1 MGAASDCDS
10 PTGSSPRLRE
20 ASRGSTTAEAR
31 VQRSGRG
38 DPTRQTPA
46 GGVLWV
52 ACDGS
57 GCGSAERTRR
67 SNRVEW
73 PYAAE
78 RGLPWGQSRQ
88 PPPTAAGCDTAGRTC
103 TETID
108 LLNVRNVAREHRREH
123 GTRREPSPTQLRRGR
138 VKRVSVLD
146 RRVLE
151 RRVPTLHT
159 VFPRDSDVVVHH
171 PVVSVAVDPGV
182 TLQFEEPVC
191 HPGDERTETD
201 HTFYLVAAEALRC
214 AVLTPT
220 CSSPDTRDS
229 R

>member
-10 PTGSSPRLRE
+10 PTGSSPRLTE

-52 ACDGS
+52 AYDGS

-88 PPPTAAGCDTAGRTC
+88 PPPTAAGCDTTGRTC

-138 VKRVSVLD
+138 VSVFEVEPPASRSD
-146 RRVLE
+146 R
-151 RRVPTLHT
+151 
-159 VFPRDSDVVVHH
+159 
-171 PVVSVAVDPGV
+171 SVAKGV
-182 TLQFEEPVC
+182 SRP
-191 HPGDERTETD
+191 ERNPTWYDTTGILRPTD
-201 HTFYLVAAEALRC
+201 SQMNKYR
-214 AVLTPT
+214 
-220 CSSPDTRDS
+220 
-229 R
+229 